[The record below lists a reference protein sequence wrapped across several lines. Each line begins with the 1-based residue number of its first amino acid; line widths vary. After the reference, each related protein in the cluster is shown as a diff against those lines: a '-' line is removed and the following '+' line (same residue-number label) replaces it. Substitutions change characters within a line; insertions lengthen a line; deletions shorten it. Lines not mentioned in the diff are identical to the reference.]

1 MLQIKTSRMDIS
13 LADMKEGTIPNPKG
27 PAFETEAI
35 W

>member
-1 MLQIKTSRMDIS
+1 MLQIKTSQMDIS
-13 LADMKEGTIPNPKG
+13 LADMKEDTNPNPKE